1 MAEEREENFNC
12 YDPKENPTGDTPPL
26 YYKVYMCDWKG
37 RTPKVFYGTW
47 SMVSAPDGMCEGYPL
62 APEAVAFTRT
72 TKDCEEQSFY
82 QAAPRP
88 EPLPQV
94 PFVVAIIDPLALNY
108 RTLSQ
113 QAEDGVSILG
123 DANAG
128 PTGDPVTNANCSAT
142 TFTMS
147 RNFNNMDCKFRV
159 DITGISF

>member
-47 SMVSAPDGMCEGYPL
+47 YMVSAPDGMCEDFPRT
-62 APEAVAFTRT
+62 PTAVAFTRT

-82 QAAPRP
+82 QAPLQ
-88 EPLPQV
+88 EPPV
-94 PFVVAIIDPLALNY
+94 PFVVAIIDPLALSY
-108 RTLSQ
+108 RTLSE
-113 QAEDGVSILG
+113 QASDGVAILG
-123 DANAG
+123 NPTSG
-128 PTGDPVTNANCSAT
+128 PSGDPVTNANCSAT

-147 RNFNNMDCKFRV
+147 QDFNNMDCKFHI